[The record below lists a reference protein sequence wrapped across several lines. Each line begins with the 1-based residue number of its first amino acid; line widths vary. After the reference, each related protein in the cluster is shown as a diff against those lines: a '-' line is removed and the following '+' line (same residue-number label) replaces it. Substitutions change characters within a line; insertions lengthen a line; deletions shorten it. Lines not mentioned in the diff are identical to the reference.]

1 MATEGDLRRA
11 QGAEVFLARRE
22 FPAGTFPAR
31 ALLGAAGAEGVD
43 WGLSLFRGRLAEI
56 SGSSAS
62 AVLTLAFD
70 LVREAQGL
78 GEPAAWISE
87 RARTFF
93 PPDAAAAGADLERL
107 AVILVPSPERAP
119 AAADT
124 LVRSGGFGLVV
135 IDLAGMETVGG
146 EGGGRGRR
154 TSNERCVPLG
164 IQSRLAALAER
175 HGTAVVVLTEKSE
188 GRPSLGPLVSLR
200 VAAER
205 GEENARGAGAGSKGL
220 PVVEARILKDKRRGA
235 RISRKELCHG
245 PPGWR

>member
-1 MATEGDLRRA
+1 MATEGDFRRA
-11 QGAEVFLARRE
+11 QGAEALLERGAL
-22 FPAGTFPAR
+22 PAGIFPAR
-31 ALLGAAGAEGVD
+31 EFLGADGAEGGD

-70 LVREAQGL
+70 LVTEAQGL

-135 IDLAGMETVGG
+135 VDLAGMEIGGG
-146 EGGGRGRR
+146 ERGGRVRPA
-154 TSNERCVPLG
+154 SSERCVPLG
-164 IQSRLAALAER
+164 IQSRLAALAKR
-175 HGTAVVVLTEKSE
+175 HGTAVVFLTEKPE

-200 VAAER
+200 VAAVRRETT
-205 GEENARGAGAGSKGL
+205 ARGAGAGSRGL
-220 PVVEARILKDKRRGA
+220 AVVEACILKDKRRGA
-235 RISRKELCHG
+235 RIHRKEFCHG